1 MKPKVYTIT
10 EAKAQLSDI
19 LRRVKRGERIA
30 IGAARTPEVELKL
43 YVPQSRQRVFGKLR
57 GKIEIAD
64 DFSAPDPEI
73 DRLFSGGD

>member
-1 MKPKVYTIT
+1 MKLKVYTIT

-43 YVPQSRQRVFGKLR
+43 YAPKSKQRVFGKLR
-57 GKIEIAD
+57 GKIKIED
-64 DFSAPDPEI
+64 DFSAPDRKIE
-73 DRLFSGGD
+73 RLFSGE